1 VENVLPSEPAP
12 CRLSVFLARE
22 APIGVILRRGPSEWA
37 QLVRWDRD
45 TDTFEPGQWFHGR
58 VYKRRC
64 DLSADGRLFIYF
76 AAKHGPRRDDDDVG
90 EAWTAIS
97 RPPL

>member
-22 APIGVILRRGPSEWA
+22 APIGVIVRRGPSEWA